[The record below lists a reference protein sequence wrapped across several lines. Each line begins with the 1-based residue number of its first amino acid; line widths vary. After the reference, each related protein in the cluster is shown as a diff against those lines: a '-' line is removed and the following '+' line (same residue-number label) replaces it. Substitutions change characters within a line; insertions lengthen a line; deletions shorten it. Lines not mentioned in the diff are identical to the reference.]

1 VSDSTDS
8 KSLASGCDADQKT
21 APRYIVGIDLGTTNC
36 ALCWT
41 DTEVANGEI
50 QTFSIAQIVSE
61 GQTERLETLPSF
73 HLECGGLRQQ
83 SGSCRLPW
91 QSSGELWTTGVFARD
106 QGRLAPGRV
115 IESAKSWLCH
125 PGVDRRAAIL
135 PWNGAADVARLSP
148 VEASARCLQHLREAW
163 NSQHPQHLL
172 EQQDVVLTIPASFD
186 EVARELTVAAARMAG
201 LPRVVLLE
209 EPQAAFY
216 AWVHEHRDSWE
227 QLVAPGQKILV
238 CDIGGGTTDFS
249 LIDVRAGGGDKVQFH
264 RIAVGE
270 HLLLGGDNLDL
281 AIAHF
286 VEQRLG
292 SRDVLDERQW
302 GMLLAACRQAKEVLL
317 SESGPETFSLSL
329 GGSGSRL
336 IGGGLQVQLQ
346 RSEIVQLILDGF
358 LPAVELSDAPIRKQS
373 GFREFGLPY
382 AADAAISRYLAE
394 FLRIQGESVRPDFV
408 LFNGGFF
415 ESPILRQRFRRLLE
429 SMFCPADS
437 GWSPQLLTNPRLD
450 LAVAQGAAV
459 FGLARRG
466 RGVRIAAGLARTY
479 YVGVEQSDGVRA
491 ALCLVA
497 AGTESSVEPIV
508 LEQIF
513 QVRTAEPVE
522 FPVYVSGARTSDK
535 PGQLIPVDPEQL
547 TALPPVRT
555 VLNSRRRGDST
566 VVDARLA
573 VRLTEI
579 GTLELWCQQVHENR
593 RWQLQFD
600 VRSAVETDRTAHGGT
615 GESAGIVDDATISSA
630 RDVLRSVF
638 NAQAGNH
645 PDQVIS
651 LLTQAVG
658 QPRAEWP
665 PSLLR
670 AIWKELLD
678 LESGRRRS
686 PVHESRWLNL
696 AGYCLRPGFGYAAD
710 DWRVEEM
717 WRVAGPR
724 PVHGAPACLAEHRT
738 MCRRI
743 AGGFSAGRQTQIAGQ
758 LLPALRQRF
767 RQVQSGRG
775 KAVPYASGNHEAAEI
790 WRLLG
795 SLELLDLQTRQE
807 LGEMSLDLIFRE
819 EFSAVRSALV
829 WTLGRV
835 GGRLPVYGPLN
846 LVLPTPVVCSWL
858 ERLLK
863 MADVQDS
870 GTQLT
875 IMQMCRRTGDRFRD
889 VPAALRTRAA
899 SALRAVAARPA
910 LVTVIEDGGPLDE
923 EATGQVLGESLPAGL
938 RLLSAGMFS
947 R

>member
-1 VSDSTDS
+1 MSDFPSRN
-8 KSLASGCDADQKT
+8 SLESGDDAVLKNS
-21 APRYIVGIDLGTTNC
+21 PRYIVGIDLGTTNC
-36 ALCWT
+36 AMCWT
-41 DTEVANGEI
+41 DSDAAASDI
-50 QTFSIAQIVSE
+50 HTFAIPQIVSE
-61 GQTERLETLPSF
+61 GQTEQLETLPSF
-73 HLECGGLRQQ
+73 HLACAGPRQH

-91 QSSGELWTTGVFARD
+91 QSAAEAWTTGVFARD
-106 QGRLAPGRV
+106 QGRLTPGQV

-135 PWNGAADVARLSP
+135 PWNGAPDVARLSP

-163 NSQHPQHLL
+163 NAQHPMHPL
-172 EQQDVVLTIPASFD
+172 EQQEVILTIPASFD

-201 LPRVVLLE
+201 LQRVILLE

-216 AWVHEHRDSWE
+216 AWVHQHRDSWE
-227 QLVAPGQKILV
+227 RLVAPGQKILV

-249 LIDVRAGGGDKVQFH
+249 LIDVRAGSEGRVQFH

-281 AIAHF
+281 AVARV

-292 SRDVLDERQW
+292 STETLDERQW
-302 GMLLAACRQAKEVLL
+302 GMLSAACRQAKELLL
-317 SESGPETFSLSL
+317 SADGPETFTLSV

-336 IGGGLQVQLQ
+336 IGGSLQVRLQ
-346 RSEIVQLILDGF
+346 RAEIVQLILEGF
-358 LPAVELSDAPIRKQS
+358 LPSVTLNDSPGRRQS

-394 FLRIQGESVRPDFV
+394 FLRTQGESARPDFV

-415 ESPILRQRFRRLLE
+415 ESPILRNRFRQLLE
-429 SMFCPADS
+429 DMFRRDNPE
-437 GWSPQLLTNPRLD
+437 WTPKLLSNPRLD

-466 RGVRIAAGLARTY
+466 RGVRISAGLARTY
-479 YVGVEQSDGVRA
+479 YVGVEQPDQARA

-497 AGTESSVEPIV
+497 AGTESSTE
-508 LEQIF
+508 LSLLDQIF

-535 PGQLIPVDPEQL
+535 PGQLILPDPEQL
-547 TALPPVRT
+547 TPLPPIRT
-555 VLNSRRRGDST
+555 VLTSRRRGEST
-566 VVDARLA
+566 TVDARLA

-579 GTLELWCQQVHENR
+579 GTLELWCQQINENR

-600 VRSAVETDRTAHGGT
+600 VRSAVETDRTAHAGA
-615 GESAGIVDDATISSA
+615 GEAAGIIDDLTISAA
-630 RDVLRSVF
+630 RDVLTSVF
-638 NAQAGNH
+638 APAATNH
-645 PDQVIS
+645 PDQLIS
-651 LLTQAVG
+651 MLTQATG
-658 QPRAEWP
+658 QSRADWP

-670 AIWKELLD
+670 AIWKELLE
-678 LESGRRRS
+678 LEPGRRRS

-710 DWRVEEM
+710 DWRTEEM
-717 WRVAGPR
+717 WRVAGTR
-724 PVHGAPACLAEHRT
+724 PVHGVAACLAEHRT

-767 RQVQSGRG
+767 RQAQSGRG
-775 KAVPYASGNHEAAEI
+775 KPVPYASGNHEAAEI

-795 SLELLDLQTRQE
+795 SLELLDLHIRQE
-807 LGEMSLDLIFRE
+807 LGEMGLDLMFRDD
-819 EFSAVRSALV
+819 FSAVRSALV
-829 WTLGRV
+829 WMLGRV
-835 GGRLPVYGPLN
+835 AGRLPVYGPLN
-846 LVLPTPVVCSWL
+846 LVLPTSLVCSWL

-863 MADVQDS
+863 AADLQDS

-889 VPAALRTRAA
+889 VPAALRSRAVN
-899 SALRAVAARPA
+899 ALRDAQARPA
-910 LVTVIEDGGPLDE
+910 LITVIEDGGPLDE
-923 EATGQVLGESLPAGL
+923 ESTGQLMGESLPTGL
-938 RLLSAGMFS
+938 RLVSGGIFS